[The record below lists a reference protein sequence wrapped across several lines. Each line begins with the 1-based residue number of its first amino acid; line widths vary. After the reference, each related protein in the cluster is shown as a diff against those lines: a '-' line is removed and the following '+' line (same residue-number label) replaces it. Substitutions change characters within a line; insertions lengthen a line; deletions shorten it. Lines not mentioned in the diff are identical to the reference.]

1 MCIRDSIETVILSSD
16 DLNKKIIRVKSDHG
30 NEFGIRLDKGQK
42 LQNGSAFFID
52 DHHVL
57 AIGVESQDL
66 IVISPKDMDEM
77 GITAHILGNTH
88 KPIEVKDAKIYLEV
102 DPVVEQVL
110 TQKEIAYTIEE
121 VVLDKPLRH
130 VNLTAHEH

>member
-1 MCIRDSIETVILSSD
+1 MIFTKVDALVKDIDVDKYHIETVILSSD

-66 IVISPKDMDEM
+66 IVISPKDMGEM
-77 GITAHILGNTH
+77 GITYSW
-88 KPIEVKDAKIYLEV
+88 EYS
-102 DPVVEQVL
+102 
-110 TQKEIAYTIEE
+110 
-121 VVLDKPLRH
+121 
-130 VNLTAHEH
+130 

>member
-1 MCIRDSIETVILSSD
+1 MIFTKVDALVKDIDVDKYHIETVILSSD

-66 IVISPKDMDEM
+66 MSSHLKIWMKWESQLTFL
-77 GITAHILGNTH
+77 GILINR
-88 KPIEVKDAKIYLEV
+88 
-102 DPVVEQVL
+102 
-110 TQKEIAYTIEE
+110 
-121 VVLDKPLRH
+121 LR
-130 VNLTAHEH
+130 

>member
-1 MCIRDSIETVILSSD
+1 MR
-16 DLNKKIIRVKSDHG
+16 SDHG

-88 KPIEVKDAKIYLEV
+88 EPLDRKHHIIY
-102 DPVVEQVL
+102 
-110 TQKEIAYTIEE
+110 A
-121 VVLDKPLRH
+121 
-130 VNLTAHEH
+130 

>member
-1 MCIRDSIETVILSSD
+1 MIFTKVDALVKDIDVDKYHIETVILSSD

-77 GITAHILGNTH
+77 GITAHILCPLIQEFINSITH
-88 KPIEVKDAKIYLEV
+88 KWHDNSHTKCIRTKGQNP
-102 DPVVEQVL
+102 
-110 TQKEIAYTIEE
+110 TIT
-121 VVLDKPLRH
+121 K
-130 VNLTAHEH
+130 